1 MARRFWILA
10 GLISLLVLSVCV
22 TPPPTARVQSSSGAD
37 MATARSE
44 SYHGPKAAIAVA
56 SFEDKT
62 VGRGRYRTEYGRGMQ
77 DMLMTSLFDTNRFI
91 VLERE
96 QLGAVM
102 AEQDRGATS
111 RFRQDTA
118 APMGELEGAQLLVV
132 AAVTEFDP
140 DVGGTGAAVSGRGG
154 SGLLGTTA
162 LRGIS
167 GATQRAHVGIDMRIV
182 DTATGR
188 IVAATNVTGTA
199 RSYDM
204 GVSVLTQ
211 HTAGALSTYAGTP
224 MEQAIRNAINAA
236 VDFVASQTPAEF
248 YAHR

>member
-1 MARRFWILA
+1 MAHRLWIPAL
-10 GLISLLVLSVCV
+10 LVLLLVLSGCMA
-22 TPPPTARVQSSSGAD
+22 PPPTSRVQSSSGAD
-37 MATARSE
+37 IASAQSE

-62 VGRGRYRTEYGRGMQ
+62 VGRGRYRREYGHGMQ

-96 QLGAVM
+96 HLGSVM
-102 AEQDRGATS
+102 AEQDRGASS

-118 APMGELEGAQLLVV
+118 APIGELEGAQLMVV

-140 DVGGTGAAVSGRGG
+140 DVGGTGAAVG
-154 SGLLGTTA
+154 SQGATGLLGSTA
-162 LRGIS
+162 LRGVT

-188 IVAATNVTGTA
+188 IVSATNVVGTA
-199 RSYDM
+199 RSYDL
-204 GVSVLTQ
+204 GVSVLTP
-211 HTAGALSTYAGTP
+211 HTSGALSTYAGTP
-224 MEQAIRNAINAA
+224 MEQAIRNAIGGA
-236 VDFVASQTPAEF
+236 VDFVVSQTPAEY